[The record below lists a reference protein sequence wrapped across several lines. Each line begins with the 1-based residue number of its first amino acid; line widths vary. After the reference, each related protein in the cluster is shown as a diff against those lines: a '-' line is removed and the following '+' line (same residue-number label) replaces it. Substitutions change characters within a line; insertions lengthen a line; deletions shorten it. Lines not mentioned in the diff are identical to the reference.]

1 MQIFSQVPTAG
12 EIGVKNV
19 PLAHQKRRII
29 GGETVALEQLLLHLK
44 AEKEAFA
51 TGQYRPLQ
59 VQPDLLNP
67 PPSISAAIAIGTLS
81 VRL

>member
-1 MQIFSQVPTAG
+1 MFSQVPTAG

-44 AEKEAFA
+44 AEKEALV

-59 VQPDLLNP
+59 QAQPDLLNP
-67 PPSISAAIAIGTLS
+67 PLSMSAAIAIGTLS